1 MRIWHFCKILWR
13 KRTTNPGAIK
23 NIQNRSCRCHADP
36 EVALWIVTKL
46 RNGLRPGFIEL
57 LASRRICKKRG
68 FASLQTLRIS
78 ITTLLM
84 SVPTVALSFV
94 VIEAS
99 KLYQFHE
106 LMTIGFSNLHLVL
119 QEAKNSWFLSLFFSL
134 TRPTVNGLATCIKS
148 CNEKKPLKNLH
159 LLHLHQ
165 LLQFT
170 FEKSCKRGLTNL
182 PRRCTMTPC

>member
-1 MRIWHFCKILWR
+1 M
-13 KRTTNPGAIK
+13 
-23 NIQNRSCRCHADP
+23 
-36 EVALWIVTKL
+36 
-46 RNGLRPGFIEL
+46 
-57 LASRRICKKRG
+57 
-68 FASLQTLRIS
+68 QTLRIS

-106 LMTIGFSNLHLVL
+106 LMTIGFSNSHLVL

-170 FEKSCKRGLTNL
+170 KFFLIKLNMLHFFDVPNLDKVKNIFPKMEKNKKIY
-182 PRRCTMTPC
+182 